1 MSHDVLRDDRSL
13 NGKRHELVLSAA
25 DNLVEARMIDHAKES
40 GSFTITD
47 LGRIAAKYYISHKS
61 IMIFNRE
68 LGAHMTE
75 ERVLAMVSLSTE
87 VSDLYQTLRLY
98 INGHYNDLQFDQI
111 QVRDNET
118 KELASLLDLAPY
130 EVEVSR
136 KITRV
141 LGLISFCTE
150 CTRKQIGQGPYKR
163 RGWREFSEQV
173 RKIRQRTRTVV
184 YPTGQSQH
192 ITPRLY
198 FSDSCGGLCPG
209 IGYAFRR
216 TKRRAHCSCS
226 S

>member
-1 MSHDVLRDDRSL
+1 
-13 NGKRHELVLSAA
+13 
-25 DNLVEARMIDHAKES
+25 MIDHAKES

-87 VSDLYQTLRLY
+87 VSDLYQTLRRY

-118 KELASLLDLAPY
+118 KELASLLDLATY

-136 KITRV
+136 KIARV

-150 CTRKQIGQGPYKR
+150 CTRK
-163 RGWREFSEQV
+163 
-173 RKIRQRTRTVV
+173 
-184 YPTGQSQH
+184 
-192 ITPRLY
+192 
-198 FSDSCGGLCPG
+198 
-209 IGYAFRR
+209 
-216 TKRRAHCSCS
+216 
-226 S
+226 